1 MLYAERMEGK
11 KSLGLATLASAFFIF
26 IVATVTHFV
35 APTRPLNTKDHFPS
49 FGKQSAPV
57 EVVLIEDF
65 QCKNCRAFSQKIIPK
80 LQSSY
85 IKSGKV
91 RFTLVPVSFL
101 KGSQMIGNA
110 ALEVYKQNPN
120 QFFHYLK
127 GILEHEGE
135 MKKTDLMRL
144 ARRMRGVDLAK
155 LERCIETGCH
165 NQELEKNLTW
175 AQDIMGA
182 QFRTPALYVNG
193 DVGSTY
199 SFEAVKYQIELILG
213 AK

>member
-1 MLYAERMEGK
+1 MYSKDMGEK
-11 KSLGLATLASAFFIF
+11 KRLGIIT
-26 IVATVTHFV
+26 VATCFGLFLF
-35 APTRPLNTKDHFPS
+35 ASISYYLIPTKSFQTQGHFPT
-49 FGKQSAPV
+49 FGRESAPV

-80 LQSSY
+80 LESSY
-85 IKSGKV
+85 IKPGKV

-110 ALEVYKQNPN
+110 ALEVYKQSPR
-120 QFFHYLK
+120 QFFKYLHA
-127 GILEHEGE
+127 ILEHEGE
-135 MKKTDLMRL
+135 IKKGDLMRL
-144 ARRMRGVDLAK
+144 ARRMRGIDLAK
-155 LERCIETGCH
+155 LERCIESGCH
-165 NQELEKNLTW
+165 NQELNKNLAW
-175 AQDIMGA
+175 AQGVMGA

-213 AK
+213 GQ